1 VSETPTPT
9 AEPEEE
15 TTRSALESLARAARQ
30 AALYGPAHPIAAES
44 LQEAWRQ
51 ICAQAA
57 GGMVRLGVTPQ
68 GLSWNGRPVV
78 DEAGHTKRLYA
89 ALRERFVS
97 SVRFFA
103 GLRLADLT
111 QFLVVLSEDPKLLA
125 ASGGVT
131 RALAEVVGPGLVVE
145 DMNFHATVGD
155 GEALWL
161 QTCHNLDP
169 EAARPLRQ
177 VLESCL
183 QAVRSAGD
191 TKVLDQIRAAL
202 SVQGGDVTQDASS
215 MEAVAATTALLI
227 QYAGEVAARAGEEAR
242 EQWEQA
248 TVEQLE
254 ALGPAWNAHIF
265 RAPIGPDRATD
276 VLAGL
281 ARRME
286 TSQCVAMVLEYPG
299 AIASERSEGL
309 TRILKRVM
317 SDPLRMPEIAH
328 LLREEAI
335 RAGIPEEVYRNV
347 VGLVMPQVAP
357 TGGEPGIEPA
367 DIPSAEGGPRE
378 ELADLLEMIRPATTR
393 RSYADSLLGM
403 LELELNASQYGTLMR
418 ALLALIGICA
428 EEDDTEL
435 LVGMM
440 ERLHQEVTEE
450 RSPGRRAMATS
461 AMTRSG
467 DPEVVR
473 YIIDELRRSP
483 AERQERLLGL
493 LAYLGEEGM
502 RALCWLAG
510 RTADVISKPALVA
523 LAQRDGP
530 AYMNL
535 RRLLA
540 DLPVRDLE
548 HVLRVLVGLNDREV
562 RVQLSAV
569 TDRPEAE
576 AKTALIEV
584 VREAGRGAPAEP
596 LVRLLADPEPEV
608 RVAAAEALGA
618 VRAVE
623 AVPSLC
629 YLLGR
634 EPDRGLGGQVK
645 AAAAR
650 ALGEIGAPDAVPGL
664 AELLHGGGL
673 LSGWSLEPARLAAA
687 GALAHIGTAEA
698 RRALEQWR
706 LCRHPRVQEACRQA
720 LAGGEDGVS

>member
-1 VSETPTPT
+1 MSEIPTPT
-9 AEPEEE
+9 AEPGQE
-15 TTRSALESLARAARQ
+15 THRSALESLARAARQ

-51 ICAQAA
+51 ICTQTAE
-57 GGMVRLGVTPQ
+57 GGVRLGVMPK

-78 DEAGHTKRLYA
+78 DEAGHTTRLHA

-103 GLRLADLT
+103 GVRLADLT
-111 QFLVVLSEDPKLLA
+111 QLLVVLSEDPKLLA

-145 DMNFHATVGD
+145 DMSFRATVGD

-177 VLESCL
+177 MLESCL

-248 TVEQLE
+248 TIQQLE
-254 ALGPAWNAHIF
+254 ALGPGWNAHIF

-276 VLAGL
+276 VLARL
-281 ARRME
+281 ARQMD

-299 AIASERSEGL
+299 AIAAERSEGL

-317 SDPLRMPEIAH
+317 SDPLRMPEIAR

-335 RAGIPEEVYRNV
+335 RAGVPEEVYRNV
-347 VGLVMPQVAP
+347 VGPVMPQVAP
-357 TGGEPGIEPA
+357 TGSEPGIEPA

-378 ELADLLEMIRPATTR
+378 ELADLLEVLKPAATR
-393 RSYADSLLGM
+393 RSYADALLGM
-403 LELELNASQYGTLMR
+403 LELDLNASQYGTLMR
-418 ALLALIGICA
+418 ALLALIGTCA

-435 LVGMM
+435 LVGVI
-440 ERLHQEVTEE
+440 ERLQQEVTEE
-450 RSPGRRAMATS
+450 RSPGRRAMAMS
-461 AMTRSG
+461 AIMRSG

-473 YIIDELRRSP
+473 YIIDELHRSR

-510 RTADVISKPALVA
+510 RTADATAKPALVA
-523 LAQRDGP
+523 LAERDGP

-548 HVLRVLVGLNDREV
+548 RVLRVLVGLGDREV
-562 RVQLSAV
+562 CVHLSAIA
-569 TDRPEAE
+569 DRPETG
-576 AKTALIEV
+576 AKMTLIGV
-584 VREAGRGAPAEP
+584 VKEAGSAVGVVP
-596 LVRLLADPEPEV
+596 LVRLLADAEPEV
-608 RVAAAEALGA
+608 RMAGAEALGA

-645 AAAAR
+645 TAAAR
-650 ALGEIGAPDAVPGL
+650 ALGEIGAPEAVPGL

-673 LSGWSLEPARLAAA
+673 LSGWSLEPARMAAA
-687 GALAHIGTAEA
+687 EALARIGTAEA

-706 LCRHPRVQEACRQA
+706 LCRHPRLQEACRQA
-720 LAGGEDGVS
+720 LAKGEESGS

>member
-1 VSETPTPT
+1 VSETPTPL
-9 AEPEEE
+9 AEPAGEGH
-15 TTRSALESLARAARQ
+15 RSALESLARAARQ
-30 AALYGPAHPIAAES
+30 AALYGPAHPMAAES
-44 LQEAWRQ
+44 LQDAWRQ
-51 ICAQAA
+51 ICDQAA
-57 GGMVRLGVTPQ
+57 GGAVRLGVAAK

-78 DEAGHTKRLYA
+78 DEAGHTTRLHG

-97 SVRFFA
+97 SVRFFP
-103 GLRLADLT
+103 GVRLADLT
-111 QFLVVLSEDPKLLA
+111 QLLVVLSEDAKLLA

-145 DMNFHATVGD
+145 DMNFNATVGD

-177 VLESCL
+177 VLEACL
-183 QAVRSAGD
+183 QAVRSAGE

-202 SVQGGDVTQDASS
+202 SAQGGDITQDASS

-248 TVEQLE
+248 TVQQLE

-265 RAPIGPDRATD
+265 RAPIGPDRTTD
-276 VLAGL
+276 VLARL
-281 ARRME
+281 ARRMD

-299 AIASERSEGL
+299 AIAAERSEGL
-309 TRILKRVM
+309 TRVLKRVM
-317 SDPLRMPEIAH
+317 SDPLRMPEIAR
-328 LLREEAI
+328 LLREEAV
-335 RAGIPEEVYRNV
+335 RAGIPEDVYRNV

-357 TGGEPGIEPA
+357 TGSEPGIEPA

-378 ELADLLEMIRPATTR
+378 ELADLLEALKPAVTR
-393 RSYADSLLGM
+393 RSYADALLGM
-403 LELELNASQYGTLMR
+403 LELDLNASQYGTLMR
-418 ALLALIGICA
+418 ALLALISACV
-428 EEDDTEL
+428 EESDTEL
-435 LVGMM
+435 LVGVI

-461 AMTRSG
+461 AIMRSG

-473 YIIDELRRSP
+473 YIIDELHRSP
-483 AERQERLLGL
+483 ADRQERLLGL

-510 RTADVISKPALVA
+510 RTADVTSKPALVA

-540 DLPVRDLE
+540 ELPVRDLE
-548 HVLRVLVGLNDREV
+548 HVLQVLLGLGDREV
-562 RVQLSAV
+562 CVHLSAV
-569 TDRPEAE
+569 SGRPEEE
-576 AKTALIEV
+576 AKMVLIEV
-584 VREAGRGAPAEP
+584 VKEAGGAVGVEP
-596 LVRLLADPEPEV
+596 VVRLLADAEPEV
-608 RVAAAEALGA
+608 RMAAAEALGA
-618 VRAVE
+618 LRATE

-650 ALGEIGAPDAVPGL
+650 ALGEIAAPDAVPGL
-664 AELLHGGGL
+664 TELLHGGGL

-687 GALAHIGTAEA
+687 GALAQIGTAEA

-720 LAGGEDGVS
+720 LAGGEDDGS